1 MIAVRLAAALV
12 SLILGGVLCARR
24 KQPLFFKILLFAIA
38 GYFLGALFEGGWV
51 LVYGAAPEG
60 FHVGYLGYVGMWF
73 FLFSSYFGAIDRLA
87 DGGERV
93 YLPYRLAAL
102 AAPVAVLGLTVWSV
116 TGRGAAASLPLLLLV
131 IPMGMTLYF
140 ALKHLL
146 LPDVEMG
153 IIRVMRPYNALVIL
167 LGLGQAAL
175 LFPGLPAGAQP
186 AVTLLVGALLI
197 AMLPTAE
204 MGVRKWYM

>member
-1 MIAVRLAAALV
+1 MIALRLAASLAA
-12 SLILGGVLCARR
+12 LILGGTLCARR
-24 KQPLFFKILLFAIA
+24 KQPLFFKILLFAA
-38 GYFLGALFEGGWV
+38 ASCFLDALFEGCWL

-60 FHVGYLGYVGMWF
+60 FHVGYLGCVGMWF

-87 DGGERV
+87 DGGERR

-102 AAPVAVLGLTVWSV
+102 PAPLAVLGLTIWSV
-116 TGRGAAASLPLLLLV
+116 IRWGAAASLPLLLLV
-131 IPMGMTLYF
+131 IPMGATLFF

-153 IIRVMRPYNALVIL
+153 IIRVMRPYNALVLL
-167 LGLGQAAL
+167 LGLCQMVTRMPGVSGAAAL
-175 LFPGLPAGAQP
+175 AA
-186 AVTLLVGALLI
+186 TLLTSLLLV

>member
-1 MIAVRLAAALV
+1 MIAIRLAAALLSV
-12 SLILGGVLCARR
+12 YLGGALCARR
-24 KQPLFFKILLFAIA
+24 KQPLFFKILLFAA
-38 GYFLGALFEGGWV
+38 ASYFLGALFEGGWV
-51 LVYGAAPEG
+51 LAYGAAPEG

-93 YLPYRLAAL
+93 YRPYRLAAL

-167 LGLGQAAL
+167 LGLGQAVL
-175 LFPGLPAGAQP
+175 LFPSLPAGAQP
-186 AVTLLVGALLI
+186 AVTLLVGVLLI

>member
-24 KQPLFFKILLFAIA
+24 KQPLFFKILLFAAA

-93 YLPYRLAAL
+93 YRPYRLAAL
-102 AAPVAVLGLTVWSV
+102 TAPLALLGLAVWSV
-116 TGRGAAASLPLLLLV
+116 ADYGAAASLPLLLLV

-153 IIRVMRPYNALVIL
+153 IIRVMRPYNALVLL

-175 LFPGLPAGAQP
+175 LFPGLTGTAQP
-186 AVTLLVGALLI
+186 VVTLTVGILLV

>member
-1 MIAVRLAAALV
+1 MIAIRLAAALLSV
-12 SLILGGVLCARR
+12 CLGGVLCARR
-24 KQPLFFKILLFAIA
+24 KQPLFFKILLFAA
-38 GYFLGALFEGGWV
+38 ASYFLGALFEGGWA
-51 LVYGAAPEG
+51 LVYGTVPEG

-93 YLPYRLAAL
+93 YRPYRLAAL

-116 TGRGAAASLPLLLLV
+116 TGYGAAASLPLLLLV

-146 LPDVEMG
+146 LPDIEMG

-167 LGLGQAAL
+167 LGLGQAVL
-175 LFPGLPAGAQP
+175 LFPSLPAGAQP
-186 AVTLLVGALLI
+186 AVTLLVGVLLI

>member
-1 MIAVRLAAALV
+1 MIALRLAGSLAALV
-12 SLILGGVLCARR
+12 LGGTLCARR
-24 KQPLFFKILLFAIA
+24 KQPLFFKILLFAA
-38 GYFLGALFEGGWV
+38 ASCFLDALFEGCWL

-60 FHVGYLGYVGMWF
+60 FHVGYLDCVGMWF

-87 DGGERV
+87 DGGERR

-102 AAPVAVLGLTVWSV
+102 PAPLAVLGLTIWSV
-116 TGRGAAASLPLLLLV
+116 IRWGAAASLLLLV
-131 IPMGMTLYF
+131 IPMGATLFF

-153 IIRVMRPYNALVIL
+153 IIRVMRPYNALVLL
-167 LGLGQAAL
+167 LGLCQMIMQMPGVSGTAAL
-175 LFPGLPAGAQP
+175 AATPL
-186 AVTLLVGALLI
+186 TSLLV

>member
-1 MIAVRLAAALV
+1 MIPLRLCAALISV
-12 SLILGGVLCARR
+12 GLGGALCAKR
-24 KQPLFFKILLFAIA
+24 KQPLFFKILLFAA
-38 GYFLGALFEGGWV
+38 ASYLLGAVFEGCWT
-51 LVYGAAPEG
+51 LVYGAAPGG
-60 FHVGYLGYVGMWF
+60 FHIGYLGYAGMWF

-87 DGGERV
+87 DGGERA
-93 YLPYRLAAL
+93 YRSYRLAAL
-102 AAPVAVLGLTVWSV
+102 AAPLALLALTVESV
-116 TGRGAAASLPLLLLV
+116 VRSGAGASLPLLLLAV
-131 IPMGMTLYF
+131 PMGATLYF

-153 IIRVMRPYNALVIL
+153 IIRVMRPYNALVLL

-175 LFPGLPAGAQP
+175 LSPGLPDGIRT
-186 AVTLLVGALLI
+186 AVTLPVCGLLA

>member
-1 MIAVRLAAALV
+1 MIVIRLAAALV
-12 SLILGGVLCARR
+12 SLVLGGVLCARR
-24 KQPLFFKILLFAIA
+24 RQPLFFKILLFAAA

-87 DGGERV
+87 DGGEKV
-93 YLPYRLAAL
+93 YRPYRLAAL
-102 AAPVAVLGLTVWSV
+102 TAPLALLGLTVWSV
-116 TGRGAAASLPLLLLV
+116 TGWGAAASLPLLLLV

-175 LFPGLPAGAQP
+175 LFPGLPGAAQP
-186 AVTLLVGALLI
+186 AVTLLVGVLLI